1 MIEIAGK
8 QNDMSINRLNISDG
22 EKLDLAEFVKEFG
35 LKIPN
40 ANDDNDTASTVN
52 SDDSFNDSSCNATD
66 KMRSNRGYDVD
77 TFTPSSPQ
85 GYDIDDFTPD
95 DRGYDVD
102 SFTDV
107 SPQVKSSTKLF
118 TQKCSLEAH
127 LTCNRMIPREE
138 DEDIDSI
145 MPNIRKGKESIK
157 RPSSRDGNKLATLNE
172 DEPLEACAIRKEAKR
187 ILAAVRESEERRK
200 EIKRIEDVSDQEVSV
215 HDLDVKPK
223 KHYSKWLRM
232 KPGELRAEA
241 KRILDAVDIIQTTFM
256 QTTVHQSNRSVLQN
270 DNPSTGRLNPIGTH
284 FLQIESSG
292 WFARSSGWI

>member
-8 QNDMSINRLNISDG
+8 QNDMSIYRLNISDG

-52 SDDSFNDSSCNATD
+52 SDDSSNDSSCNATD
-66 KMRSNRGYDVD
+66 KMGTSRGYDVD

-107 SPQVKSSTKLF
+107 SPQVKSTNIL
-118 TQKCSLEAH
+118 TQKCSLEDH
-127 LTCNRMIPREE
+127 LTCNRMIRRDE

-145 MPNIRKGKESIK
+145 MPNIRKVKEIK
-157 RPSSRDGNKLATLNE
+157 TSRRNRNKLATLNE
-172 DEPLEACAIRKEAKR
+172 NETLEACTIRNYAKR
-187 ILAAVRESEERRK
+187 ILAAVREK
-200 EIKRIEDVSDQEVSV
+200 EIERIQDVSDQEVSV
-215 HDLDVKPK
+215 HGIDVKPK
-223 KHYSKWLRM
+223 KHYSSWLRM
-232 KPGELRAEA
+232 NPKELRSEA
-241 KRILDAVDIIQTTFM
+241 KRILEAVDNIQTLCM
-256 QTTVHQSNRSVLQN
+256 QNIGHESNQSAPQN
-270 DNPSTGRLNPIGTH
+270 DNPSTGRLNPIGSR
-284 FLQIESSG
+284 LQMQESSG
-292 WFARSSGWI
+292 WFARSSGCI